1 MSESRAHLEGH
12 GDAKSAK
19 VGLGDHRTYRRW
31 SLVRLV
37 TVRML
42 MSVPLMF

>member
-1 MSESRAHLEGH
+1 MSESRAHLEGP

-19 VGLGDHRTYRRW
+19 VGLEDHRTCLRW

-37 TVRML
+37 TIRML